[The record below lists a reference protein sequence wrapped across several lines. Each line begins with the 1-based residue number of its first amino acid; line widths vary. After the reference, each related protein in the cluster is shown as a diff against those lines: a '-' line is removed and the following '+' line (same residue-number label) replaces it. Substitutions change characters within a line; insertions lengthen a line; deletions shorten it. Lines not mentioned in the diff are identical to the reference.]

1 MRTLSLIAALALG
14 ALAACGASPAP
25 KVPTNVAP
33 PVPPS
38 LASSDVDAALLAM
51 WRDKGI
57 TQSARA
63 DDATWLRRV
72 YLDVIGTLPTPEKVT
87 TFVADT
93 TPDKRSKLVDELL
106 ASPAYADHWM
116 AYWDDVLMGDVKA
129 GDIDR
134 QAFRVWLHE
143 QLQKNVP
150 WDKLVYALVTAT
162 GKNSAGGEYGRTLAQ
177 TEAQIASDP
186 SIDGAV
192 NYVLKYRDNPQDMAG
207 ATSKVFLGVQI
218 QCAQCHDHK
227 TEKWKQADFRS
238 FASCFLRTQLVPLG
252 DKGMKGIRPI
262 EVRDLDHPAPRF
274 NKNADIT
281 PIAQSTPT
289 ALDGTQVTGNT
300 RQTIAAWITKNAWF
314 AEEIANRMWGHF
326 LGRGFTNPV
335 DDVRATNPPDA
346 PELMKRI
353 AKDFT
358 EHGSDLKRL
367 MRLITQTEAYQ
378 LSAVP
383 RTGSN
388 GKEEIALWS
397 QFRMT
402 PLGPAELVNALI
414 AATGTQRALE
424 KLTRA
429 DIDDVRMRLTQLFS
443 FVFDVDEEMDTPR
456 YEGTLTQALV
466 LLNGKLVAG
475 GSSAAPLTAV
485 NAIAQSKATDEQK
498 VEAIY
503 LRSLSRKP
511 SAGELKAAL
520 AYIASATI
528 SPPPTGEPA
537 QPDPTKKPKKGDKP
551 LGKPGNLGND
561 PTARIDPA
569 SRTQDPRVAALEDIM
584 WATLNSSEFVFNH

>member
-1 MRTLSLIAALALG
+1 MRSLLSLIGALAVG
-14 ALAACGASPAP
+14 ALAACGNGAVTPP
-25 KVPTNVAP
+25 KVPTTVSAP
-33 PVPPS
+33 IPPG
-38 LASSDVDAALLAM
+38 LTSSDVDLALEAM
-51 WRDKGI
+51 WEEKGL
-57 TQSARA
+57 TPSVRA

-93 TPDKRSKLVDELL
+93 TTDKRSKLVDELL
-106 ASPAYADHWM
+106 LSPAYADHWM
-116 AYWDDVLMGDVKA
+116 AYWDDVLMGDAKA

-150 WDKLVYALVTAT
+150 WDKLVYALITAT

-207 ATSKVFLGVQI
+207 ATSKIFLGVQI

-227 TEKWKQADFRS
+227 TEKWKQTDFRS

-252 DKGMKGIRPI
+252 EKGMKGIKPV
-262 EVRDLDHPAPRF
+262 EVRDLDRAAPRF

-289 ALDGTQVTGNT
+289 ALDGTLITGNT
-300 RQTIAAWITKNAWF
+300 RQTIAAWITKNPWF

-335 DDVRATNPPDA
+335 DDVRGSNPPDA

-353 AKDFT
+353 AKDFSD
-358 EHGSDLKRL
+358 HGSDLKRL
-367 MRLITQTEAYQ
+367 TRLITQTEAYQ

-383 RTGSN
+383 ASGSN
-388 GKEEIALWS
+388 GKGEIALWS

-402 PLGPAELVNALI
+402 PLGPEELVNALI
-414 AATGTQRALE
+414 AATGTQQALE

-429 DIDDVRMRLTQLFS
+429 DIDDVRVRLTQLFS

-485 NAIAQSKATDEQK
+485 NAIAQSKATDAQK

-511 SAGELKAAL
+511 SADELKTAL
-520 AYIASATI
+520 AYIASETAPEPQA
-528 SPPPTGEPA
+528 SAPTP
-537 QPDPTKKPKKGDKP
+537 PKKGDKKG
-551 LGKPGNLGND
+551 LGKPGKLGND

-569 SRTQDPRVAALEDIM
+569 SRTRDPHVAALEDIM